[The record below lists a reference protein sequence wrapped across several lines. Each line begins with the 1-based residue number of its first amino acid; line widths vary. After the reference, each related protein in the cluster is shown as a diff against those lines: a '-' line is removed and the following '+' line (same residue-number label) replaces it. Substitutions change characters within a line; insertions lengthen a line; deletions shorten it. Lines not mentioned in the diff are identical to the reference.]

1 MAGDMYTTMKT
12 LALIGLRE
20 RHPEASEDEL
30 RRRLTELLIGPELTA
45 WLYRKITTESQNAQ

>member
-30 RRRLTELLIGPELTA
+30 RRRLTELLIGPELTV
-45 WLYRKITTESQNAQ
+45 WLYRKIASENPNAQ